1 MTRLRLAPFV
11 FFVVL
16 AVVVPLVG
24 RWARR
29 AGPPRCAFDGLPIE
43 PLYEVRVT
51 GPAGEVLR
59 FCCVRCARSWLDRG
73 DEAARTVHVTDEAS
87 GALVSSETAYFV
99 ESRVVTNPVTENRVH
114 AFREQADAEEHVRAF
129 AGRMLRGAERPF

>member
-1 MTRLRLAPFV
+1 MTRLRLAPILL
-11 FFVVL
+11 FVVL
-16 AVVVPLVG
+16 AVVVPLAG

-43 PLYEVRVT
+43 PRYQVRVT
-51 GPAGEVLR
+51 VGAGQFLP
-59 FCCVRCARSWLDRG
+59 FCCVRCARLWLDHRG
-73 DEAARTVHVTDEAS
+73 DAGRTVHVTDEAS
-87 GALVSSETAYFV
+87 GALIPSEAAFFV

-129 AGRMLRGAERPF
+129 AGRMLRGAARPF